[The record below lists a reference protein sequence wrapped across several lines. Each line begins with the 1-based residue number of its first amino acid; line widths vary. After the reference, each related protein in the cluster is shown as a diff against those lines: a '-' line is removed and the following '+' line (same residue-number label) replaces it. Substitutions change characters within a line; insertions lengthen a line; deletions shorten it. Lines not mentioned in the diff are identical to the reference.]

1 MALVATNAENG
12 NENVD
17 METDGTGDQ
26 NPNSSGFGSMN

>member
-17 METDGTGDQ
+17 METDGIGDQ
-26 NPNSSGFGSMN
+26 NPNP